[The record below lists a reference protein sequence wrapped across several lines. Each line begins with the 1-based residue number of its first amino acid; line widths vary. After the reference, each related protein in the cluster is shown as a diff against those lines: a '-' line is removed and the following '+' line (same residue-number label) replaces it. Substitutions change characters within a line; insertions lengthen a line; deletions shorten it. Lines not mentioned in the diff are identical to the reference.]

1 MRVFTV
7 VIVLGVGLAG
17 LAQSPSFG
25 RDLGGR
31 SANEA
36 GRIHAP
42 TETTRI
48 RPRGELE
55 RVARSYG
62 PRGTIPGVTNP
73 ETVRADFSRATRF
86 DLEIHARRHGPS
98 R

>member
-1 MRVFTV
+1 MRIFTASM
-7 VIVLGVGLAG
+7 VLGLGLAA
-17 LAQSPSFG
+17 LAQSSSFG

-31 SANEA
+31 SANDSR
-36 GRIHAP
+36 RIHAS
-42 TETTRI
+42 TDTTRSL
-48 RPRGELE
+48 PRGELE

-62 PRGTIPGVTNP
+62 PRGTIPGVIEP

-86 DLEIHARRHGPS
+86 DLETHARRHGPS